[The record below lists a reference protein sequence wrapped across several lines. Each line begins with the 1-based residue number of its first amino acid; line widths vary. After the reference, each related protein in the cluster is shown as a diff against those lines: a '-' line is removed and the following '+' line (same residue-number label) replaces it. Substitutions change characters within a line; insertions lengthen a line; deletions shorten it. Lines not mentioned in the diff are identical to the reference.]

1 MALKVSTP
9 PGFVVVTC
17 GNETVVVAGVL
28 VAPPAGSK
36 TAFPI
41 SVRQG
46 APTTWIPAV
55 QGPRPPPPTGR
66 GRGGVSTQITTD
78 MSDRFVSLALSG
90 GHVDLVAPE
99 AEPLN
104 KLLASGDFVE
114 FNRAMCGPY
123 ALTVSPGLGM
133 TAKSTSVVIG
143 DMAPSVLT
151 KNWNPNG

>member
-1 MALKVSTP
+1 
-9 PGFVVVTC
+9 
-17 GNETVVVAGVL
+17 
-28 VAPPAGSK
+28 
-36 TAFPI
+36 
-41 SVRQG
+41 
-46 APTTWIPAV
+46 
-55 QGPRPPPPTGR
+55 
-66 GRGGVSTQITTD
+66 